1 MSNPVSDRV
10 VLVTGAT
17 RGVGRGS
24 ARGFARN
31 GGTVAVTGRDEAAL
45 ADVAAEIEQAGAT
58 AITLL
63 CDHRDDAQAA
73 DAIARLLDRTG
84 RIDIL
89 VNNAAQIDSAAL
101 LAPGGFWEKPL
112 SLSQQIEVGLR
123 SSYVAAWHA
132 APAMVAA
139 GRGLIANISFYGAVS
154 YFHGPGYGAAK
165 AGTDKMSHDM
175 AQDLAA
181 HNVAVVSLWPGFV
194 LTDMVKALPPEMIPD
209 DLKAM
214 LPGWETPE
222 FSGLVIDALASDPN
236 LMALSGKALI
246 GAELGLRYGIADID
260 GKVPQSYRAT
270 MGAPTFDWVR

>member
-1 MSNPVSDRV
+1 MNGATSDRV

-45 ADVAAEIEQAGAT
+45 ADVAREIEQAGAR
-58 AITLL
+58 AITLR
-63 CDHRDDAQAA
+63 CDHRDDAQVA
-73 DAIARLLDRTG
+73 DAFARLLDQTG

-89 VNNAAQIDSAAL
+89 VNNAAQIDPAAL

-123 SSYVAAWHA
+123 SAYVAAWHA

-175 AQDLAA
+175 ALDLAA

-194 LTDMVKALPPEMIPD
+194 LTDMVKALPPEMVPD

-214 LPGWETPE
+214 LPGFETPE
-222 FSGLVIDALASDPN
+222 FTGLVIDALAGDPGM
-236 LMALSGKALI
+236 MALSGKALI
-246 GAELGLRYGIADID
+246 GAELGLSYGIADID
-260 GKVPQSYRAT
+260 GKVPPYYRAT
-270 MGAPTFDWVR
+270 MGAPAFDVGR

>member
-1 MSNPVSDRV
+1 MNGATSDRV

-45 ADVAAEIEQAGAT
+45 ADVAREIEQAGAR
-58 AITLL
+58 AITLR
-63 CDHRDDAQAA
+63 CDHRDDAQVA
-73 DAIARLLDRTG
+73 DAFARLLDQTG

-89 VNNAAQIDSAAL
+89 VNNAAQIDPAAL

-175 AQDLAA
+175 ALDLAA
-181 HNVAVVSLWPGFV
+181 HDVAVVSVWPGFV
-194 LTDMVKALPPEMIPD
+194 LTGMVKALPPEMIPD

-214 LPGWETPE
+214 LPGFETPE
-222 FSGLVIDALASDPN
+222 FTGLVIDALARDPD
-236 LMALSGKALI
+236 LKSLSGKALI
-246 GAELGLRYGIADID
+246 GAELGLRYGIDDID
-260 GKVPQSYRAT
+260 GKAPPSYRAT
-270 MGAPTFDWVR
+270 MGAPAFDLAG